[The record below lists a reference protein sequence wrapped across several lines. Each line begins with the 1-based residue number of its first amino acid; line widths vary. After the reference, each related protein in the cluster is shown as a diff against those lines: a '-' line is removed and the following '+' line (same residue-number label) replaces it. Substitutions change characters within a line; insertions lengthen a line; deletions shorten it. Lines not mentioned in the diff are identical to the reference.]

1 MKFNNK
7 FPAVYPICINL
18 EERKSKRK
26 QMIKQA
32 KKLNMKLN
40 FYTAKLHENPK
51 RGCLESHLNV
61 IKEAIQN
68 KVKYLF
74 VLEDDALFIKPLDK
88 LPEPP
93 KDWAMLYLGGT
104 VKYVFS
110 REDEEK
116 IMKKAGNKWIR
127 MTCWTT
133 HAYII
138 NLNNK
143 ELVNDILKAEQCD
156 SEMEIDRYYVDN
168 IHQKYKCYISHPMTC
183 IQRTGYSDI
192 EQKKVEYTFM
202 QKSLEGLKKPNYEI
216 TPEGDYKLKLPDIS
230 DELLPKVSLITVT
243 KDREWVFSL
252 PRFNLSRF
260 IYPANKIEWIIVDS
274 SLTDDL
280 KYLFAG
286 DKRIKY
292 LHVNEPCTVAHK
304 RNLACKMASNP
315 IIACMDDD
323 DVYAPE
329 SILARVKPL
338 VGYKGIECVGSSRIG
353 VYDIINDMSF
363 LSSDG
368 HISLSEASMAF
379 TKKFWEEQNFDPGCQ
394 RGEYKSFIQN
404 RLDKVM
410 DLPYIFILVAMNHS
424 RNMTN
429 RLEFIKDVTQKQ
441 ITNKETGKVMNFP
454 DSWDEDMQIFIK
466 NLRKYILNSK
476 WYNETIN
483 SESKK

>member
-7 FPAVYPICINL
+7 FPSVYPICINL
-18 EERKSKRK
+18 EERKSKK
-26 QMIKQA
+26 KWMVKQA
-32 KKLNMKLN
+32 KRNNMKLN
-40 FYTAKLHENPK
+40 FYTAKLHDNPK

-61 IKEAIQN
+61 IKDAIKN

-74 VLEDDALFIKPLDK
+74 VLEDDAMFVKPFDK

-104 VKYVFS
+104 VKYIFS

-116 IMKKAGNKWIR
+116 IMKRADSKWVR

-133 HAYII
+133 HAYIL

-143 ELVNDILKAEQCD
+143 ELVEDILNAEKIED
-156 SEMEIDRYYVDN
+156 ENMEIDRYYVDF
-168 IHQKYKCYISHPMTC
+168 IHQKYKCYMCHPMVC
-183 IQRTGYSDI
+183 VQKSGHSDI
-192 EQKKVEYTFM
+192 EGRKVEYSFM
-202 QKSLEGLKKPNYEI
+202 EKSLAGLTKPNYEI
-216 TPEGDYKLKLPDIS
+216 TEDGAYQLKLPVIPDDI
-230 DELLPKVSLITVT
+230 LPKISIITPT

-260 IYPANKIEWIIVDS
+260 IYPPDKIEWIIVDS
-274 SLTDDL
+274 SITDDL
-280 KYLFAG
+280 KYSFTS

-315 IIACMDDD
+315 VIVHMDDD
-323 DVYAPE
+323 DIYKPE
-329 SILARVKPL
+329 SLLARVKAL
-338 VGYKGIECVGSSRIG
+338 AGYKGIECVGSSRIG
-353 VYDIINDMSF
+353 VYDIINDKSF
-363 LSSDG
+363 ISSDG
-368 HISLSEASMAF
+368 HISLSEASMAY
-379 TKKFWEEQNFDPGCQ
+379 TKKFWEEQNFDPGCE

-404 RLDKVM
+404 RLDKVI
-410 DLPYIFILVAMNHS
+410 DLPYIFILIAMNHS

-429 RLEFIKDVTQKQ
+429 RLEYIQDLNKRQ
-441 ITNKETGKVMNFP
+441 ITDKETGKVMNFP
-454 DSWDEDMQIFIK
+454 DSFDEEMKVFIE

-476 WYNETIN
+476 WYNEN
-483 SESKK
+483 KQ